1 MAKEKEENG
10 LMLARGVKDVPP
22 EKKILKQQIVDKLK
36 RIFEQFGF
44 SPLETPIIERYNVL
58 ASKYA
63 GGTEILKET
72 FKFADQGGRE
82 LGLRYDLTV
91 PFCRFV
97 GMNKTLKMPFKRYQ
111 IGRVFRDGPIKSG
124 RMREFWQCDVDVVG
138 TKSMIADAEC
148 IAIAQAVFEELE
160 LDVTIKFSTR
170 KILNSLMKYAGVK
183 KPMDAILT
191 IDKLNKI
198 GIDGVEDE
206 LKEKGISDES
216 IAKLKGIIL
225 MKGTNEEKLRFL
237 KGLTKDE
244 EGIEGIKDV
253 EEILSYLPNKKNIE
267 FDLTLAR
274 GLAYYTGPVFEVYL
288 KDIKEFGS
296 SLAGGGRYDKMI
308 GDFLKTK
315 DEEAYP
321 ATGISF
327 GLEPISVVLEKEKMK
342 KASVKKTVTQI
353 YIIPIGTQ
361 KESFGIALKIRK
373 QGFNVDMDLCNRGIS
388 KNLNYANS
396 YNIPYVIFIGE
407 EELKNKKVKLKDMK
421 SGKEQLVK
429 IEDIKKMIKK

>member
-1 MAKEKEENG
+1 MAKEKE
-10 LMLARGVKDVPP
+10 LMLARGTKDVPP
-22 EKKILKQQIVDKLK
+22 EKKILKQEIVDKLK
-36 RIFEQFGF
+36 LIFEQFGF
-44 SPLETPIIERYNVL
+44 SPLETPVIERYSVL

-63 GGTEILKET
+63 GGSEILKET
-72 FKFADQGGRE
+72 FSFKDQGNRE

-111 IGRVFRDGPIKSG
+111 IGRVYRDGPIKSG

-138 TKSMIADAEC
+138 SKSMMADAEC
-148 IAIAQAVFEELE
+148 IAIAQRVFQELK
-160 LDVTIKFSTR
+160 LDVIIKFSTR
-170 KILNSLMKYAGVK
+170 KILNSLMKYAGVTK
-183 KPMDAILT
+183 QMTAILT

-225 MKGTNEEKLRFL
+225 MTGTNEEKLEFL
-237 KGLTKDE
+237 KGLTTDE
-244 EGIEGIKDV
+244 EGKEGIKDV
-253 EEILSYLPNKKNIE
+253 EDILSYLPNKSNIE

-288 KDIKEFGS
+288 KDIKKFGS

-308 GDFLKTK
+308 GEFLGMK

-327 GLEPISVVLEKEKMK
+327 GLEPISVVLEKEGIK
-342 KASVKKTVTQI
+342 KVKKTVTQVF
-353 YIIPIGTQ
+353 IIPIGTQ
-361 KESFGIALKIRK
+361 KESFEIALRLRR
-373 QGFNVDMDLCNRGIS
+373 QGLNVDIDINRRGIS
-388 KNLNYANS
+388 KNLNYANN
-396 YNIPYVIFIGE
+396 YDIPYVIFIGE
-407 EELKNKKVKLKDMK
+407 EELKDKKVKLKDMR
-421 SGKEQLVK
+421 SGKEELVDV
-429 IEDIKKMIKK
+429 EEIKKKIKL

>member
-1 MAKEKEENG
+1 MAKEKE
-10 LMLARGVKDVPP
+10 LMLARGTKDVPP
-22 EKKILKQQIVDKLK
+22 EKKILKQEIVDKLK
-36 RIFEQFGF
+36 LIFEQFGF
-44 SPLETPIIERYNVL
+44 SPLETPAIERYSVL

-63 GGTEILKET
+63 GGSEILKET
-72 FKFADQGGRE
+72 FSFKDQGNRE

-111 IGRVFRDGPIKSG
+111 IGRVYRDGPIKSG

-138 TKSMIADAEC
+138 SKSMMADAEC
-148 IAIAQAVFEELE
+148 IAIAQRVFQELK
-160 LDVTIKFSTR
+160 LDVIIKFSTR
-170 KILNSLMKYAGVK
+170 KILNSLMKYAGVTK
-183 KPMDAILT
+183 QMTAILT

-225 MKGTNEEKLRFL
+225 MTGTNEEKLEFL
-237 KGLTKDE
+237 KGLTTDE
-244 EGIEGIKDV
+244 EGKEGIKDV
-253 EEILSYLPNKKNIE
+253 EDILSYLPNKSNIE

-288 KDIKEFGS
+288 KDIKKFGS

-308 GDFLKTK
+308 GEFLGMK

-327 GLEPISVVLEKEKMK
+327 GLEPISVVLEKEGIK
-342 KASVKKTVTQI
+342 KVKKTVTQVF
-353 YIIPIGTQ
+353 IIPIGTQ
-361 KESFGIALKIRK
+361 KESFEIALRLRR
-373 QGFNVDMDLCNRGIS
+373 QGLNVDIDINRRGIS
-388 KNLNYANS
+388 KNLNYANN
-396 YNIPYVIFIGE
+396 YDIPYVIFIGE
-407 EELKNKKVKLKDMK
+407 EELKDKKVKLKDMR
-421 SGKEQLVK
+421 SGKEELVDV
-429 IEDIKKMIKK
+429 EEIKKKIKL

>member
-1 MAKEKEENG
+1 
-10 LMLARGVKDVPP
+10 
-22 EKKILKQQIVDKLK
+22 
-36 RIFEQFGF
+36 
-44 SPLETPIIERYNVL
+44 
-58 ASKYA
+58 
-63 GGTEILKET
+63 
-72 FKFADQGGRE
+72 
-82 LGLRYDLTV
+82 V

-97 GMNKTLKMPFKRYQ
+97 GMNQTLKMPFKRYQ